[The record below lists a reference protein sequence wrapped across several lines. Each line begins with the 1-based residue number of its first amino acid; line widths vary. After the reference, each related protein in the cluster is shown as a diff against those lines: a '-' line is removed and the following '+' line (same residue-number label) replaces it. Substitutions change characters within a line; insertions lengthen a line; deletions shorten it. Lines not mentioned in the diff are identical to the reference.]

1 VVPLAERGVGG
12 GAIGSGRSCRR
23 NWRHGWP
30 EMGGRRKERQRK
42 SGNTALTARSAG
54 KGRPPDG
61 APKKK
66 REYRYI
72 GGHKKGGSD
81 TMLNILYIERK
92 NKRERESG
100 SVNTQWTT
108 LYCVVIDRYEYN
120 NLLI

>member
-1 VVPLAERGVGG
+1 VVLLAERGVGG

-23 NWRHGWP
+23 NWRRGWP
-30 EMGGRRKERQRK
+30 EMGGHRKERQRK

-92 NKRERESG
+92 NKREKRERKRKHTMDYI
-100 SVNTQWTT
+100 V
-108 LYCVVIDRYEYN
+108 LCCDYMI
-120 NLLI
+120 